1 MIFYRHLHDPCL
13 IVLWT
18 SLKVSYLVLLIM
30 HIELYL
36 INTKLLEYMNFAS
49 ITIPDYPLNFSSFNF
64 ETPLNIVCVLWHG
77 MQWDTRLFGHII
89 RELAY
94 VINGN
99 NPENRVS
106 ILQVN
111 VSYHISYS
119 LHVQFNQNSNCSNK
133 WMKLCLLIYRLRQRR
148 SKFFTCKKVSA
159 MILALMWY
167 THRLMPL
174 QCLGFLMVVA
184 LKLWTFCPVAF
195 PFYLIGH
202 HWMVTVMSLEAF
214 SLLHFTLLI

>member
-1 MIFYRHLHDPCL
+1 
-13 IVLWT
+13 
-18 SLKVSYLVLLIM
+18 
-30 HIELYL
+30 
-36 INTKLLEYMNFAS
+36 
-49 ITIPDYPLNFSSFNF
+49 
-64 ETPLNIVCVLWHG
+64 

-133 WMKLCLLIYRLRQRR
+133 
-148 SKFFTCKKVSA
+148 
-159 MILALMWY
+159 
-167 THRLMPL
+167 
-174 QCLGFLMVVA
+174 
-184 LKLWTFCPVAF
+184 
-195 PFYLIGH
+195 
-202 HWMVTVMSLEAF
+202 
-214 SLLHFTLLI
+214 